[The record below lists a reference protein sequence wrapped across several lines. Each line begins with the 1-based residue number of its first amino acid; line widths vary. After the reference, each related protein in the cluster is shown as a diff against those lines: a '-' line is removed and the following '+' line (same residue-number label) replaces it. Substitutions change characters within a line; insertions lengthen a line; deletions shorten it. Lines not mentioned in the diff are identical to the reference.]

1 MSRRATGRIVSWESG
16 SLWLMSTVSSAA
28 EKTSPHAHHAI
39 QVTIGLDGSFAFEAD
54 RRVVR
59 GAAVAIAPDTRHT
72 FELRGRVAHV
82 FFEPDG
88 RLGRAAHAALFSAGS
103 VVPVPAERVAEAK
116 AALLASSSRRNVT
129 DAELVALGRAFV
141 ARLSGEATP
150 APTDFRVQRM
160 IAWAESRLGGTV
172 GLEDAASA
180 VGLSPGRARH
190 VFVEQ
195 TGLPFR
201 AFLLWRR
208 LNRALELYAA
218 RQPLTEAAHVAGF
231 SDSAHLSRTF
241 RRMFGVAAAELWL
254 DPS

>member
-28 EKTSPHAHHAI
+28 QKTAPHAHHAI
-39 QVTIGLDGSFAFEAD
+39 QVTVGLDGSFAFYEGGGRA
-54 RRVVR
+54 VR
-59 GAAVAIAPDTRHT
+59 GAAVAIAPHTRHT
-72 FELRGRVAHV
+72 FELQGSAAHL

-88 RLGRAAHAALFSAGS
+88 RLGRAALAALFTAGS
-103 VVPVPAERVAEAK
+103 VAPVAERLVAEAR
-116 AALLASSSRRNVT
+116 AALQAPGPSEAR
-129 DAELVALGRAFV
+129 LVEVGRSFV

-160 IAWAESRLGGTV
+160 IAWAESRLAGAIE
-172 GLEDAASA
+172 LKQAASA
-180 VGLSPGRARH
+180 VGLSAGRARH

-218 RQPLTEAAHVAGF
+218 RKPLTEAAHAAGF

-241 RRMFGVAAAELWL
+241 RRMFGVAASDLWL
-254 DPS
+254 E

>member
-1 MSRRATGRIVSWESG
+1 MARRAKGRIVSWESG
-16 SLWLMSTVSSAA
+16 SLWLMSTVSSKA

-39 QVTIGLDGSFAFEAD
+39 QVTVGLDGSFAFEAD
-54 RRVVR
+54 GRRVR

-72 FELRGRVAHV
+72 FELQGSVAHV

-88 RLGRAAHAALFSAGS
+88 RLGRAALAALFQAGS
-103 VVPVPAERVAEAK
+103 VVPVSEQLVAEAR
-116 AALLASSSRRNVT
+116 AALRASSGRRQVS
-129 DAELVALGRAFV
+129 DAALVELGRAFV
-141 ARLSGEATP
+141 AGLAGEASP

-160 IAWAESRLGGTV
+160 IAWAESRLGGTIV
-172 GLEDAASA
+172 LEDAATA

-201 AFLLWRR
+201 VFLLWRR

-218 RQPLTEAAHVAGF
+218 RQPLTKAAHAAGF

-241 RRMFGVAAAELWL
+241 RKMFGVAAAELWL
-254 DPS
+254 A

>member
-16 SLWLMSTVSSAA
+16 SLWLMSTLSSAA
-28 EKTSPHAHHAI
+28 QKTSPHAHHAI
-39 QVTIGLDGSFAFEAD
+39 QVTVGLDGSFAFYEGGG
-54 RRVVR
+54 RIVR
-59 GAAVAIAPDTRHT
+59 GAAVAIAPHTRHT
-72 FELRGRVAHV
+72 FELQGSVAHL

-88 RLGRAAHAALFSAGS
+88 RLGRAALAALFATGS
-103 VVPVPAERVAEAK
+103 VVPVAERLVSEAR
-116 AALLASSSRRNVT
+116 AALRSSGRR
-129 DAELVALGRAFV
+129 DAELIELGRSLV

-150 APTDFRVQRM
+150 APTDFRVERM
-160 IAWAESRLGGTV
+160 IAWAESRLGGTI
-172 GLEDAASA
+172 GLSDAAAA

-208 LNRALELYAA
+208 LNRALDLYAA
-218 RQPLTEAAHVAGF
+218 RQPLTHAAHAAGF

-241 RRMFGVAAAELWL
+241 RRMFGVAAADLWL
-254 DPS
+254 Q

>member
-1 MSRRATGRIVSWESG
+1 MSRRATGRIVTWESG
-16 SLWLMSTVSSAA
+16 SLWLMTSVSPAA
-28 EKTSPHAHHAI
+28 QKTSPHAHHAI
-39 QVTIGLDGSFAFEAD
+39 QVTIGLDGAFAFEAGG
-54 RRVVR
+54 RSVR
-59 GAAVAIAPDTRHT
+59 GEAVAIAPDTRHT
-72 FELRGRVAHV
+72 FELQGSAAHL

-88 RLGRAAHAALFSAGS
+88 RLGRAAIASLFPAGS
-103 VVPVPAERVAEAK
+103 VVAVPRGLVAPAQ
-116 AALLASSSRRNVT
+116 AALRASSKIT
-129 DAELVALGRAFV
+129 DAELIELGRAFV

-172 GLEDAASA
+172 GLEDAAGA

-190 VFVEQ
+190 LFVEQ

-208 LNRALELYAA
+208 LNRALDRYAA
-218 RQPLTEAAHVAGF
+218 RQPLTEAAHAAGF

-241 RRMFGVAAAELWL
+241 RRMFGVAATDLWL
-254 DPS
+254 R

>member
-28 EKTSPHAHHAI
+28 QKTAPHAHHAI
-39 QVTIGLDGSFAFEAD
+39 QVTVGLDGSFAFYEGGGRA
-54 RRVVR
+54 VR
-59 GAAVAIAPDTRHT
+59 GAAVAIAPHTQHT
-72 FELRGRVAHV
+72 FELQGSAAHL

-88 RLGRAAHAALFSAGS
+88 RLGRAALAALFTDAN
-103 VVPVPAERVAEAK
+103 VAPVAERLVAEAR
-116 AALLASSSRRNVT
+116 AALQAP
-129 DAELVALGRAFV
+129 GRSEARLIEVGRSFV

-160 IAWAESRLGGTV
+160 IAWAESRLAGAIE
-172 GLEDAASA
+172 LKQAASA

-218 RQPLTEAAHVAGF
+218 QKPLTEAAHAAGF

-241 RRMFGVAAAELWL
+241 RRMFGVAASDLWL
-254 DPS
+254 E